1 MRMNYLYRVMAGFF
15 IVVIAVF
22 PQLATHSTT
31 SIRSVSQTHP
41 STQND
46 AIAATPEDLW
56 VDAKKGNNTNDGLS
70 PTTALLT
77 IQHAADLAGS
87 GTTIHIQPGIYRESI
102 LPAQS
107 GTASAW
113 IRYTAESGPGTVKI
127 RGSDPSSAL
136 TWTQLTSNTIGLP
149 TGVDP
154 TLIYYTN
161 ISSWGLSGPPRFV
174 VELNDQGEVSSQLPQ
189 AREPDWSVVSEW
201 KYHEFW
207 WAADG
212 GNDVAACDPSTD
224 ANPLNCDTASRS
236 LTQLTDRHSD
246 LEPVG
251 IESGNLTTLG
261 NLTGAALVVKD
272 TVTGT
277 FVFHRKITTHDV
289 TAGRITVDPKCEQG
303 SGSNQPALG
312 WGSKYYVEGLP
323 SLIDSPGEWW
333 YDQSSGRLYLY
344 PRSPGNPAAMNI
356 EISRRLDGITLTDRS
371 YITLNGLTV
380 EFFNRNAVYVSND
393 SYDMSHGDTIQ
404 NTVLRYASN
413 GVWLRQYVDPNAPV
427 DMSIDGFTIENSEI
441 AFMDDQ
447 ALHIYSTWGSNS
459 SAASFTRPGVL
470 NIVVRYNEL
479 HHLGFNAEF
488 EGVGAQI
495 AFADHFKFE
504 DNHIHHVA
512 HNGFQFM
519 RSVVQSSKTY
529 GFSPAEIK
537 TGNILICNNIFEK
550 ACQNASDCGAL
561 KISGTPP
568 DRQVFRDLLVT
579 GNIFRNTFGWTYI
592 AEKRGHFDGGPQSD
606 VQGMG
611 GFGFYVDNA
620 SGMNAYRNITYN
632 NAFAGFKLSGA
643 WRDGNILYYNNT
655 IANSLNGFH
664 FGGKQ
669 YDTHDGSVNTQLINN
684 IMVNN
689 EDYGILLSDAD
700 GYFENTTIDHNLYFN
715 NGWRSYQEGGEWISG
730 DIRLDVPGSDLY
742 YQTLADI
749 QAGTTWE
756 DHGVEADP
764 AFWSFDINDHNLFDG
779 SSPIF
784 HLTSTSVNAIDR
796 GTIALPTSL
805 TTLFHQFAIFDPIRG
820 AALDIGRYEAG
831 FSILPDPSSIAIEP
845 GGTALV
851 TLSLYPSDLPYA
863 VTLNASNPDP
873 AKLVLSMEPTTI
885 TPAAPAV
892 LTITD
897 THSEPV
903 LIPGLWY
910 SITNSGT
917 GAGFTGTAVVRL
929 LVGGVRLYLPV
940 IMR

>member
-1 MRMNYLYRVMAGFF
+1 MRMGDWYRTLVGVF
-15 IVVIAVF
+15 IVLFAAAQ
-22 PQLATHSTT
+22 QLAVSSNTGIQVVPQIKT
-31 SIRSVSQTHP
+31 SI
-41 STQND
+41 QNSELSG
-46 AIAATPEDLW
+46 AAADLW
-56 VDAKKGNNTNDGLS
+56 VDAEKGNNTNNGLS
-70 PTTALLT
+70 PATALLT
-77 IQHAADLAGS
+77 IQHAADLAGP
-87 GTTIHIQPGIYRESI
+87 GTTIHIQPGVYRESI

-136 TWTQLTSNTIGLP
+136 AWTQLTSNTIGLP
-149 TGVDP
+149 SGVDP
-154 TLIYYTN
+154 THIYYAD
-161 ISSWGLSGPPRFV
+161 ISSWGLSSPPRFV
-174 VELNDQGEVSSQLPQ
+174 VELNAQGEVSSRLPQ

-212 GNDVAACDPSTD
+212 GNNVAACNPPTD
-224 ANPLNCDTASRS
+224 ANPLNCDAASRS
-236 LTQLTDRHSD
+236 LTQLTDRNND
-246 LEPVG
+246 AEPTG
-251 IESGNLTTLG
+251 IEPGNLTTLG

-277 FVFHRKITTHDV
+277 FVFHRKITSHDV
-289 TAGRITVDPKCEQG
+289 TAGRITVDQKCEQG

-312 WGSKYYVEGLP
+312 WGSKYYIEGLP
-323 SLIDSPGEWW
+323 RLMDSPGEWW

-356 EISRRLDGITLTDRS
+356 EISRRLDGINLIDRS
-371 YITLNGLTV
+371 CITLNGLTV

-404 NTVLRYASN
+404 NTILRYASN
-413 GVWLRQYVDPNAPV
+413 GVWLRQYVDPNAPL
-427 DMSIDGFTIENSEI
+427 DRSIDGFTIENSEI

-470 NIVVRYNEL
+470 NIAVRHNEL
-479 HHLGFNAEF
+479 HHLGFNAES

-495 AFADHFKFE
+495 AFADHFTFE

-512 HNGFQFM
+512 HNGIQFM
-519 RSVVQSSKTY
+519 RSVIQSTKKY

-537 TGNILICNNIFEK
+537 TGNILIRNNIFEK

-579 GNIFRNTFGWTYI
+579 GNIFRDTIGWTYI

-611 GFGFYVDNA
+611 GFGLYVDNA
-620 SGMNAYRNITYN
+620 SGMNVYRNITYN
-632 NAFAGFKLSGA
+632 NAFAGFKLSGV
-643 WRDGNILYYNNT
+643 WRDGDIIYYNNT

-669 YDTHDGSVNTQLINN
+669 YDTHDGSVNTRLVNN

-689 EDYGILLSDAD
+689 EDYAILLSDAD
-700 GYFENTTIDHNLYFN
+700 GDFENTIIDHNLYEN
-715 NGWRSYQEGGEWISG
+715 NGWRTYQQGGEWISG
-730 DIRLDVPGSDLY
+730 NIRLDVPGSDLY

-749 QAGTTWE
+749 QAGTSWE
-756 DHGVEADP
+756 DHGVEGDP
-764 AFWSFDINDHNLFDG
+764 AFWSYDINDHALFDG
-779 SSPIF
+779 SSPDF
-784 HLTSTSVNAIDR
+784 HLTSNSTNAIDR
-796 GTIALPTSL
+796 GSASLPASL
-805 TTLFHQFAIFDPIRG
+805 TALLNKFVIVDPIRG
-820 AALDIGRYEAG
+820 TAPDIGRYEAG
-831 FSILPDPSSIAIEP
+831 FSILPDPSAIAVEP
-845 GGTALV
+845 GGTARF
-851 TLSLYPSDLPYA
+851 TLRLYPSDLPNS
-863 VTLNASNPDP
+863 VTLNTSNPDP
-873 AKLVLSMEPTTI
+873 AHLVISLEPTTI
-885 TPAAPAV
+885 TAATPAV

-897 THSEPV
+897 THTEST

-910 SITNSGT
+910 SITIGGD
-917 GAGFTGTAVVRL
+917 GAGFTSTTILHL

-940 IMR
+940 IAR